1 MRPNDCTGTPAAT
14 VAAGG
19 HLFIF
24 NLYYGSAD
32 FGLAWLD
39 GGWLRW
45 MWRMWRIWMEGI
57 KVPTSELPT
66 RQNSD
71 EAQVIPAVL

>member
-1 MRPNDCTGTPAAT
+1 MRPNDCTGNPAAT

-32 FGLAWLD
+32 FGLAWLGLMV
-39 GGWLRW
+39 GGCGGCGGCGGYG
-45 MWRMWRIWMEGI
+45 WRASKFR
-57 KVPTSELPT
+57 LPT